1 MIFLMKLQNFIV
13 WFISKGVMKI
23 IIYGANETGSIIAT
37 EFFEDHDIIVIDS
50 DASRLEKFNNLDLA
64 TIVGEASNINVLK
77 EAGIKDAD
85 VFIACTCLDEANIV
99 ACLMAKQL
107 SNAQTACFV
116 SKKECRNSLSIVKES
131 MQKDGALHIDYVIW
145 PEKLLVGEI
154 FRIVTV
160 PDAINV
166 EDFSSGR
173 AKLLEYRI
181 KADSILLD
189 KCLKDIPFND
199 ETLVAGI
206 KRDEELFIPKGDDKF
221 LLNDKAI
228 FMGTAEGLDITA
240 SQFFVEEKKLKS
252 IAIIGGGTVGFE
264 LAKSLEK
271 TPIKTK
277 LIEKDYKRCEFLS
290 EQLKKTLILNSD
302 GTNLELLSEERIGE
316 CDVTISVTDSDEKN
330 LLCSLLVKQ
339 LGVKR
344 VITRVGQMATASLF
358 EHVGVD
364 VAVSAKKAALNEI
377 KNRIV
382 DYKEG
387 LLATVEMG
395 LAEIL
400 EINIPSNF
408 EDTRLMN
415 LALPKRAVIAII
427 QRGSRVIIPKGQT
440 LIRGKDALII
450 FTKAEDAE
458 SIRGYF
464 NKLCG

>member
-1 MIFLMKLQNFIV
+1 
-13 WFISKGVMKI
+13 MKI

-50 DASRLEKFNNLDLA
+50 DAARLEKFNNLDLS

-77 EAGIKDAD
+77 EADIKNAD

-99 ACLMAKQL
+99 ACLMTKQL

-116 SKKECRNSLSIVKES
+116 SKKECRNSLTIVKES
-131 MQKDGALHIDYVIW
+131 LQKEGALYIDYVIW
-145 PEKLLVGEI
+145 PEKLLVQEI
-154 FRIVTV
+154 FKIVTV
-160 PDAINV
+160 PDALNV
-166 EDFSSGR
+166 EDFAQGR

-181 KADSILLD
+181 KENSVLLD
-189 KCLKDIPFND
+189 KKLKDVSFD
-199 ETLVAGI
+199 EETLVVGI

-221 LLNDKAI
+221 QLNDKAI
-228 FMGTAEGLDITA
+228 FMGTAESLDISA
-240 SQFFVEEKKLKS
+240 SQFFVEEKNPLKNVT
-252 IAIIGGGTVGFE
+252 IIGGGTVGLE
-264 LAKSLEK
+264 LAKSFEK
-271 TPIKTK
+271 TSIKVK

-290 EQLKKTLILNSD
+290 ENLKKTLILNGD
-302 GTNLELLSEERIGE
+302 GTNLELLGQENIGE
-316 CDVTISVTDSDEKN
+316 SNVTIAVTDSDEKN

-358 EHVGVD
+358 EKVGVD
-364 VAVSAKKAALNEI
+364 VAVSPKKAALNEI

-400 EINIPSNF
+400 EINIPENF
-408 EDTRLMN
+408 TDTALMN
-415 LALPKRAVIAII
+415 LTLPKRGVVAII
-427 QRGSRVIIPKGQT
+427 QRGSKVIIPKGQT
-440 LIRGKDALII
+440 LIRGKDSLII
-450 FTKAEDAE
+450 FTKADDAE
-458 SIRGYF
+458 TIRGYF
-464 NKLCG
+464 NKLTS

>member
-1 MIFLMKLQNFIV
+1 
-13 WFISKGVMKI
+13 MKI
-23 IIYGANETGSIIAT
+23 IIYGANEIGSIIAT

-50 DASRLEKFNNLDLA
+50 DAARLEKFNNLDLS

-77 EAGIKDAD
+77 EADIKNAD

-131 MQKDGALHIDYVIW
+131 MQKEGALYIDYVIW
-145 PEKLLVGEI
+145 PEKLLVQ
-154 FRIVTV
+154 
-160 PDAINV
+160 DALNV
-166 EDFSSGR
+166 EDFAQGR

-181 KADSILLD
+181 KENSVLLN
-189 KCLKDIPFND
+189 KKLKDTSFD
-199 ETLVAGI
+199 EETLVVGI
-206 KRDEELFIPKGDDKF
+206 KRDEELFIPKGDDEF

-228 FMGTAEGLDITA
+228 FMGTPEGLDISA
-240 SQFFVEEKKLKS
+240 SQFFVEEKNPLKS
-252 IAIIGGGTVGFE
+252 VTIIGGGTVGLE
-264 LAKSLEK
+264 LAKSFEK
-271 TPIKTK
+271 TPIKVK

-290 EQLKKTLILNSD
+290 ENLKKTLILNGD
-302 GTNLELLSEERIGE
+302 GTNLELLTQENIGE
-316 CDVTISVTDSDEKN
+316 SNVTIAVTDSDEKN

-339 LGVKR
+339 LGAKR

-358 EHVGVD
+358 EKVGVD
-364 VAVSAKKAALNEI
+364 VAVSPKKAALNEI

-400 EINIPSNF
+400 EINIPENF
-408 EDTRLMN
+408 TDTALMN
-415 LALPKRAVIAII
+415 LTLPKRGVVAII

-440 LIRGKDALII
+440 LIRGRDSLII
-450 FTKAEDAE
+450 FTKTDDAED
-458 SIRGYF
+458 IRNYF
-464 NKLCG
+464 NKLVS

>member
-1 MIFLMKLQNFIV
+1 
-13 WFISKGVMKI
+13 MKI

-50 DASRLEKFNNLDLA
+50 DPSRLEKFNNLDLA

-160 PDAINV
+160 PDAVNV
-166 EDFSSGR
+166 EDFASGR

-181 KADSILLD
+181 KENSMLLD
-189 KCLKDIPFND
+189 KCLKDTPFND
-199 ETLVAGI
+199 ETLVVGI
-206 KRDEELFIPKGDDKF
+206 KREDELFVPKGDDKF

-240 SQFFVEEKKLKS
+240 SQFFVEEKNPLKNVE
-252 IAIIGGGTVGFE
+252 IIGGGTVGFE

-302 GTNLELLSEERIGE
+302 GTNLELLNEERIGE

-400 EINIPSNF
+400 EINIPSSF
-408 EDTRLMN
+408 EDKVLMD
-415 LALPKRAVIAII
+415 LTLPKRAVIAII

-440 LIRGKDALII
+440 LIRGNDSLII
-450 FTKAEDAE
+450 FTKTEDAE

>member
-1 MIFLMKLQNFIV
+1 
-13 WFISKGVMKI
+13 MKI

-50 DASRLEKFNNLDLA
+50 DPSRLEKFNNLDLA

-77 EAGIKDAD
+77 EAGIKNAD

-166 EDFSSGR
+166 EDFASGR

-181 KADSILLD
+181 KENSLLLD
-189 KCLKDIPFND
+189 KQLKDTPFNE
-199 ETLVAGI
+199 ETLVVGI
-206 KRDEELFIPKGDDKF
+206 KREDELFIPKGDDKF

-240 SQFFVEEKKLKS
+240 SQFFVDEKKPLKNL
-252 IAIIGGGTVGFE
+252 AIIGGGTVGFE

-316 CDVTISVTDSDEKN
+316 CDVMISVTDSDEKN

-400 EINIPSNF
+400 EINIPSSF
-408 EDTRLMN
+408 EDKLLMD
-415 LALPKRAVIAII
+415 LTLPKRAVVAII
-427 QRGSRVIIPKGQT
+427 QRGARVIIPKGQT
-440 LIRGKDALII
+440 LIRGNDALII

-464 NKLCG
+464 NKLVKE